1 MNSGARFGHPPGLVP
16 YVYITGPYVY
26 ITGIPG
32 SGKTTQAMKFTKNYE
47 YKYFSSGELAR
58 EIAFFQPEI
67 FKCLKKGELPPI
79 DEEIQ
84 TRIRMLHPPLV
95 IDGFPRT
102 TEQYRWIKE
111 NFENY
116 RILIMG
122 ISRRE
127 AYSRLQKRK
136 RPDGVLAL
144 GNAFKITVP
153 FISDA
158 LEERNPKVIVINAE
172 KRKDKIWEEIRQKLQ
187 M

>member
-16 YVYITGPYVY
+16 YIFV
-26 ITGIPG
+26 TGIPG
-32 SGKTTQAMKFTKNYE
+32 AGKTTQAMKFAKNYH
-47 YKYFSSGELAR
+47 YHYFSSGDMAR
-58 EIAFFQPEI
+58 TIAEMKPDIKEY
-67 FKCLKKGELPPI
+67 LKRGELPPI
-79 DEEIQ
+79 EDEL
-84 TRIRMLHPPLV
+84 RACLKVVPVPV
-95 IDGFPRT
+95 VADGFPRT
-102 TEQYRWIKE
+102 TEQYQWIKE

-187 M
+187 I